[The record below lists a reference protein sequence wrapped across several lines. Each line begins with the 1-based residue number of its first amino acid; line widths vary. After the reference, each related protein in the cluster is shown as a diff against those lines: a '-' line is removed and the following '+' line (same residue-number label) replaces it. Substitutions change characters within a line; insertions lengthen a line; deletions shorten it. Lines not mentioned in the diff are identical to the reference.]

1 MMLQQNVSF
10 FILTRDQK
18 LLSMKATLMMYLN
31 QSIIQ
36 LYQTYENI
44 LEKVKTGLLI
54 LQLVTLL
61 IFQSTIPQLVA
72 IISSYQKNYTIQ
84 KMINIQSI
92 NDNECF
98 KWCLVRYLH
107 TIDHHQVIIR
117 KVGKL
122 YGDKLDFKDIKF
134 PVKIRDI
141 HKIESHQ
148 SMRQKNVVKINI
160 LIYY

>member
-1 MMLQQNVSF
+1 
-10 FILTRDQK
+10 
-18 LLSMKATLMMYLN
+18 
-31 QSIIQ
+31 
-36 LYQTYENI
+36 
-44 LEKVKTGLLI
+44 
-54 LQLVTLL
+54 
-61 IFQSTIPQLVA
+61 
-72 IISSYQKNYTIQ
+72 
-84 KMINIQSI
+84 MINIQNI